1 MKKSCLIT
9 GASSGI
15 GKEVAKQLAQA
26 GHHVIMVCR
35 DSNKGQSALEEIK
48 TQSSLG
54 RVDLLIADLSSQSAI
69 RALADTVRDRYAKL
83 DVLINNAGV
92 VLTHRETSVDGYEKT
107 LATNHLGPF
116 LLTNLLLDLMRS
128 SSPSRIVNVSSAIH
142 KWGSIDFNDLEF
154 KTRKYQF
161 MKVYAQSKLLMNLFT
176 FELAHRLAGTGITVN
191 GLHPGAVN
199 THLGTANADSFI
211 MRLLDKTIKFFMI
224 SPQQAAKTPVYLAL
238 SPDVA
243 DITGK
248 YFLKCKPVST
258 SPISLDA
265 LLAKKAWIVSSKLVG
280 ISEE

>member
-107 LATNHLGPF
+107 LATNHLGPCF
-116 LLTNLLLDLMRS
+116 ITNLLLDLM
-128 SSPSRIVNVSSAIH
+128 
-142 KWGSIDFNDLEF
+142 L
-154 KTRKYQF
+154 
-161 MKVYAQSKLLMNLFT
+161 
-176 FELAHRLAGTGITVN
+176 
-191 GLHPGAVN
+191 
-199 THLGTANADSFI
+199 
-211 MRLLDKTIKFFMI
+211 
-224 SPQQAAKTPVYLAL
+224 
-238 SPDVA
+238 
-243 DITGK
+243 
-248 YFLKCKPVST
+248 
-258 SPISLDA
+258 
-265 LLAKKAWIVSSKLVG
+265 
-280 ISEE
+280 

>member
-15 GKEVAKQLAQA
+15 GKEAAKQLAQS

-35 DSNKGQSALEEIK
+35 DQRRGQAALEEIK
-48 TQSSLG
+48 MQAPSST
-54 RVDLLIADLSSQSAI
+54 VDLLIADLSSQSAI
-69 RALADTVRDRYAKL
+69 RSLADTVCERYSRL

-92 VLTHRETSVDGYEKT
+92 VLTHRETSVDGFEKT

-116 LLTNLLLDLMRS
+116 LLTNLLLDLMKS

-176 FELAHRLAGTGITVN
+176 FELAERLVGTGVTVN

-199 THLGTANADSFI
+199 THLGTANADSLMMKI
-211 MRLLDKTIKFFMI
+211 LDKIIKFFMI
-224 SPQQAAKTPVYLAL
+224 SPVQAAKTPVYLAT
-238 SPDVA
+238 SPDVI
-243 DITGK
+243 DVTGK
-248 YFLKCKPVST
+248 YFLKCKPVSA
-258 SPISLDA
+258 SPMSSDTV
-265 LLAKKAWIVSSKLVG
+265 LAKQVWEVSSKLVG
-280 ISEE
+280 ISRE

>member
-1 MKKSCLIT
+1 
-9 GASSGI
+9 
-15 GKEVAKQLAQA
+15 
-26 GHHVIMVCR
+26 
-35 DSNKGQSALEEIK
+35 
-48 TQSSLG
+48 
-54 RVDLLIADLSSQSAI
+54 
-69 RALADTVRDRYAKL
+69 
-83 DVLINNAGV
+83 
-92 VLTHRETSVDGYEKT
+92 
-107 LATNHLGPF
+107 
-116 LLTNLLLDLMRS
+116 
-128 SSPSRIVNVSSAIH
+128 VNVSSAIH